1 MALEGTRGPPG
12 AAGSFQQ
19 SLLTKR
25 PRRTRRFSR
34 SREIPCLFGLGCK
47 YTRERGCDTVQL
59 NGQSG
64 GGMKRTTEDEEAM
77 GGFPNRQESH
87 EAWRR
92 DLQRLQKI
100 SQNGGGQRCPPE
112 PVRTQRES
120 PPSQAFQLAGTSSPP
135 SSLHNLQAISLKGQ
149 GAWTIGQLPQRDLRV
164 PGHHGDARLR
174 LRREPSSEG
183 GPEMRTTSSVCPTK
197 KTLSLR
203 RATRCPGDPRRTS
216 RTA

>member
-1 MALEGTRGPPG
+1 MRVARSVRVTLSPG
-12 AAGSFQQ
+12 ASAFT
-19 SLLTKR
+19 L
-25 PRRTRRFSR
+25 RRFSR

-112 PVRTQRES
+112 PVRTQRER

-135 SSLHNLQAISLKGQ
+135 SSLHNLQAISL
-149 GAWTIGQLPQRDLRV
+149 THHHPQR
-164 PGHHGDARLR
+164 PPMM
-174 LRREPSSEG
+174 RREKRENVHN
-183 GPEMRTTSSVCPTK
+183 VCV
-197 KTLSLR
+197 
-203 RATRCPGDPRRTS
+203 CE
-216 RTA
+216 